1 MKNYILKTLSL
12 FFVAVLVLGS
22 TACKKSFLDKKPD
35 GSIAAQQYFK
45 TDAQVTGTTDFLYN
59 KVWFDYVQKAYYNV
73 IEGMAGNLLA
83 PSWDA
88 EFLPFASNDASPR
101 VLEVWRSLFA
111 VVAQSNQIKGDI
123 EKYAGD
129 AVSPAVKNSAIGE
142 CVFMRAMAYYQLVQ
156 LFGNIPLYDKDLVNI
171 SAPQLHNIKSAW
183 KFIIRDLKKA
193 IELLPTASTIPGRV
207 NKWAA
212 KAMLAKVYLTY
223 AGFVSTTPGTRDQL
237 YLDSAAM
244 YSKEVILGNAYSL
257 LPAYKDLFVMTNNIN
272 SESIVG
278 LQYRF
283 NGEYGMK
290 NVLQAF
296 LAFTSPQITGTWDG
310 WGGDIGGT
318 YELISKYDPADNR
331 RKYTF
336 FYPGQHY
343 SDFRWNPAKDG
354 TTIIDMQVPVNT
366 TNDMATG
373 VQNIKANRRAWVK
386 KYVYGGPWDNGGKVD
401 AMNTGGAVYLL
412 RLPEV
417 YFTYADAI
425 LGNNAST
432 TDPTALLYVNKV
444 RQRAGLGNLTTIT
457 EDVLLNERRLEFPVE
472 AQYWYD
478 LMRLYYYKPGKV
490 TKMLNDQ
497 LHGQDQYYIKPN
509 QETFA
514 TVWTLV
520 YDPSTVNGVPTKNT
534 TRFNEDNNRDND
546 PKIYL
551 PIPAAEK
558 ASAPFLN
565 QPPVD
570 FVF

>member
-1 MKNYILKTLSL
+1 MKNNISKQLSIFSLVILLS
-12 FFVAVLVLGS
+12 VASG
-22 TACKKSFLDKKPD
+22 CKKSFLDKKPE

-45 TDAQVTGTTDFLYN
+45 TDAQVIGTTDFLYN
-59 KVWFDYVQKAYYNV
+59 KVWFDYIQKAYFNV
-73 IEGMAGNLLA
+73 VEGMAGNLLA

-101 VLEVWRSLFA
+101 VLEVWRSLYA

-123 EKYAGD
+123 EKYASE
-129 AVSPAVKNSAIGE
+129 AVTPTIKNSAIGE
-142 CVFMRAMAYYQLVQ
+142 CIFMRGMAYYHLVQ
-156 LFGNIPLYDKDLVNI
+156 LFGNVPLYDKDLVSI
-171 SAPQLHNIKSAW
+171 TAPKLHNIKSAW
-183 KFIIRDLKKA
+183 KFIIRDFKGA
-193 IELLPTASTIPGRV
+193 IDLLPAASVLPGRV

-212 KAMLAKVYLTY
+212 KAMLAKAYLAF
-223 AGFVSTTPGTRDQL
+223 AGFNSATPGTRDQL

-244 YSKEVILGNAYSL
+244 YSKEVILSNAYSL
-257 LPAYKDLFVMTNNIN
+257 MPAYKSLFLTQNNIN
-272 SESIVG
+272 TESIVG
-278 LQYRF
+278 LQFRF

-296 LAFTSPQITGTWDG
+296 LAFTSPEITGTWDG

-318 YELISKYDPADNR
+318 YELISRYDAADNR

-343 SDFRWNPAKDG
+343 SDFRWNPLKDG
-354 TTIIDMQVPVNT
+354 TTIVDMQVPVNT
-366 TNDMATG
+366 TNNMATG
-373 VQNIKANRRAWVK
+373 EQNIRANRRAWVK
-386 KYVYGGPWDNGGKVD
+386 KYVYGGPWDNGGKID

-412 RLPEV
+412 RLPDV
-417 YFTYADAI
+417 YFTYADAM

-432 TDPTALLYVNKV
+432 SDGIALNGVNSV
-444 RQRAGLGNLTTIT
+444 RQRAGLSNLVSIT
-457 EDVLLNERRLEFPVE
+457 EDILLNERRLEFPVE

-490 TKMLNDQ
+490 THMLNQQ
-497 LHGQDQYYIKPN
+497 LHGQDQYYLKPN
-509 QETFA
+509 AQTFA
-514 TVWTLV
+514 TTWSLV
-520 YDPSTVNGVPTKNT
+520 YDPSTVGGIPTMNI

-570 FVF
+570 FIF